1 MTDDRADGGHGSGP
15 SCGGTGR
22 TGAERVARRTV
33 VRAGAAGV
41 LAVTAAGCSRYG
53 EEGAGETSPPP
64 AQERTGGAT
73 PPPADGG
80 TRLGTTSEVPAGG
93 GKVFKAEKVVVT
105 QPVAG
110 EFKAFSAICT
120 HQGCLVDKVENGT
133 IDCPCH
139 GSRFG
144 AGNGAVV
151 EGPATRPLG
160 EKRITVSG
168 GEIRLV

>member
-1 MTDDRADGGHGSGP
+1 MTDGGADGHGSGP
-15 SCGGTGR
+15 ACGEPGR
-22 TGAERVARRTV
+22 TCAKGVARRTA

-41 LAVTAAGCSRYG
+41 LAVTAAAGCSRYG
-53 EEGAGETSPPP
+53 EKGGGETSPPP

-80 TRLGTTSEVPAGG
+80 ARLGTTSDVPEGG

-105 QPVAG
+105 QPAAG

-120 HQGCLVDKVENGT
+120 HEGCLVDKVENGT

-151 EGPATRPLG
+151 KGPATRPLG

>member
-1 MTDDRADGGHGSGP
+1 MTDGRADDGYGCGTAGGA
-15 SCGGTGR
+15 TRR
-22 TGAERVARRTV
+22 TGGEGAARRTV
-33 VRAGAAGV
+33 VRAGVAGA

-53 EEGAGETSPPP
+53 EESGGGASPPP
-64 AQERTGGAT
+64 ARERTGGVT

-80 TRLGTTSEVPAGG
+80 VRLGATSEVPEGG

-110 EFKAFSAICT
+110 DFKAFSAVCT
-120 HQGCLVDKVENGT
+120 HQGCLVDKVGNGT

-144 AGNGAVV
+144 AGDGAVV
-151 EGPATRPLG
+151 EGPATRPL
-160 EKRITVSG
+160 ERKRITVSG
-168 GEIRLV
+168 GEIRLG